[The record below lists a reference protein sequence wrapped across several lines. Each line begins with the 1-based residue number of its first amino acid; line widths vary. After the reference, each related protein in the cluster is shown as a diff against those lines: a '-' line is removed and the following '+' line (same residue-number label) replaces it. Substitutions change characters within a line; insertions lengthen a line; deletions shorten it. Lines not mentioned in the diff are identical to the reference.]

1 MPGLSGLAAVLVLVG
16 TLLPDGPGG
25 SGWLLAAGLALAG
38 GLLTARERRRLRTVE
53 RLIGER
59 GPCRIP
65 PRAGERRGQG
75 VLPLAWEGRRA
86 GGC

>member
-1 MPGLSGLAAVLVLVG
+1 VLVIVV

-59 GPCRIP
+59 GPLQDP
-65 PRAGERRGQG
+65 A
-75 VLPLAWEGRRA
+75 ASW
-86 GGC
+86 